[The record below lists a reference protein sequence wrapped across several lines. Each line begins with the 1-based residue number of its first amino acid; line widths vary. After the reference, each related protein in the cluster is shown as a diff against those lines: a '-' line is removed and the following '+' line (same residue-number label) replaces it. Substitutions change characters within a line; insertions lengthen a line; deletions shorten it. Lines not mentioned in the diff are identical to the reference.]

1 MEKNKLSEPRSQY
14 NATRLPYEGPVPP
27 RDWPT
32 IRDGPFK
39 NRKRGLGSADA
50 VVIANR
56 SPYQSPLGLYYVI
69 RGEIEKPPVAF
80 KDIAE
85 VGLLLEPVIAELYRR
100 RTRRE
105 LIDRAIY
112 ESNGSRWDV
121 RAHPE
126 FPWILANLDL
136 ETEINGDSLPLSFDA
151 KGPGVL
157 EFKSKDAWGTYFD
170 ESGSPTEDVMVQVQ
184 HQLLVTG
191 FEWASICFL
200 VGRRFYFVDVQAHEK
215 FQRWLMGELAE
226 FWERCWNGD
235 PPPVDAA
242 KATTDALQS
251 KFPVQTEGEVIQLSK
266 AVSKLVPRYHF
277 LDEVTDDA
285 KKERDEIGNKIRF
298 EMEKAEECRTTD
310 GKFGFTLKK
319 DKDAAGKYVIKDLL
333 SDDEKAIAVKLGAE
347 WQEGRKG
354 TRKLKKKKIKK

>member
-1 MEKNKLSEPRSQY
+1 MTESKLSEPRSQY
-14 NATRLPYEGPVPP
+14 DAIRRRYEGPIPP
-27 RDWPT
+27 WDWPT
-32 IRDGPFK
+32 IRTGPFK

-100 RTRRE
+100 KTKRK
-105 LIDRAIY
+105 LIDRALY
-112 ESNGSRWDV
+112 EDNGGRWDV
-121 RAHPE
+121 RGHPK

-136 ETEINGDSLPLSFDA
+136 ECELGQGLNLPFEARGS
-151 KGPGVL
+151 GVL

-170 ESGSPTEDVMVQVQ
+170 EHGNPTEDVMIQVQ

-200 VGRRFYFVDVQAHEK
+200 VGRRFYYVDVRAHEK

-235 PPPVDAA
+235 PPPVDAQ

-251 KFPVQTEGEVIQLSK
+251 KFPVQTKGEMIELSSS
-266 AVSKLVPRYHF
+266 VSKLVPRYHF
-277 LDEVTDDA
+277 LDDVMSDA
-285 KKERDEIGNKIRF
+285 KKEREEIGNRIRF
-298 EMEKAEECRTTD
+298 EMAKAEECRTVD
-310 GKFGFTLKK
+310 KKFGFTLKK
-319 DKDAAGKYVIKDLL
+319 DKDADGKYIIKGIL
-333 SDDEKAIAVKLGAE
+333 SEEEKALAEGLGAE
-347 WQEGRKG
+347 FQPGRKG